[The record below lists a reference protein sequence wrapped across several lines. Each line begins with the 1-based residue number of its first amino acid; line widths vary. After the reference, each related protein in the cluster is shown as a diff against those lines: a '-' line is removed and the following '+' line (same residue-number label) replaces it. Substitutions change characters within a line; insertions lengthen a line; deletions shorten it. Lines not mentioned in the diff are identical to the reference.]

1 MELNKILLE
10 LIGMA
15 KSIKIPVSDRIIP
28 HVFLNSRRKTI
39 LGSCERIKS
48 GEYKIILSSVVL
60 EGGEDEVRAVIA
72 HEILHSCRGCA
83 NHGKLW
89 QKYAARLGEMIGC
102 EIKRTALSESAEKLR
117 EAAPYILRC
126 QSCGQEIR
134 RFRKSAVVKHPE
146 RYRCACG
153 GKLILL

>member
-1 MELNKILLE
+1 MELDKILLE
-10 LIGMA
+10 LIALA

-72 HEILHSCRGCA
+72 HEILHSCRGCV

-89 QKYAARLGEMIGC
+89 RKYAAKLGAELGC
-102 EIKRTALSESAEKLR
+102 EIKRTTLSESAQRLR

-126 QSCGQEIR
+126 QSCGREIH

-153 GKLILL
+153 GKLTLL